1 MILDIYRSRN
11 FVTDADCFHV
21 TTGGEGRGGGR
32 GGRERRII
40 SLIAGVGSRAEICV
54 DWFSH

>member
-21 TTGGEGRGGGR
+21 TTGGEGREGE